1 MADSPEDEFDSL
13 DLDEIGEKSLW
24 ILTGKKGEAK
34 ESLHSLHGS
43 RQRAKLELEACKSEN
58 EDLKKQVER
67 ARHAREDREAE
78 LRQKEEQITG
88 LTQQLEVCQP
98 QHHILL
104 P

>member
-24 ILTGKKGEAK
+24 ILGKKGEVK

-43 RQRAKLELEACKSEN
+43 RSLRAKLELESFKRDN
-58 EDLKKQVER
+58 EDLKKQVEL

-78 LRQKEEQITG
+78 LKKKEEQITG

-98 QHHILL
+98 RRHIL
-104 P
+104 

>member
-24 ILTGKKGEAK
+24 ILTGKKGDVK

-43 RQRAKLELEACKSEN
+43 RSQRAKLELEAFKREN
-58 EDLKKQVER
+58 EDLKKQVEL

-78 LRQKEEQITG
+78 LKQKEEQITG
-88 LTQQLEVCQP
+88 LTQELEVCQP
-98 QHHILL
+98 RHHIL
-104 P
+104 